1 MRYTAVFFLL
11 LNFLLSGCTLSS
23 VTDPITSFITQSDS
37 KVEDKVDTSESSKVS
52 NRIISAKGRYV
63 EDVSIVSVK
72 EIKKDFNTRE
82 AYQECYTKKY
92 DKNQNEANLITS
104 FFNTSKDSHIAA
116 VEFCETKYRNKH
128 ESRLMHYLVEYE
140 YEGNTFTYTTK
151 KKPNLD
157 DRLKVKIIVVP
168 ETYKGKI
175 AN

>member
-11 LNFLLSGCTLSS
+11 LNFMLAGCTLSS

-37 KVEDKVDTSESSKVS
+37 EVKDKVDTSESNEVS
-52 NRIISAKGRYV
+52 NRIISVKGRYV

-72 EIKKDFNTRE
+72 ESKKDFNTRE

-92 DKNQNEANLITS
+92 DKNQNEDSLITS
-104 FFNTSKDSHIAA
+104 FFNTSKDSHIAS
-116 VEFCETKYRNKH
+116 VEFCETKHRNKK

-157 DRLKVKIIVVP
+157 DKLKVKIIVVP
-168 ETYKGKI
+168 EKYKGKI
-175 AN
+175 TN